1 LRNLKSNGCNDLD
14 LTTAS
19 LIPIVSTYKEEN
31 LSQELKTAITS
42 CKKEEALR
50 IAEEFLENGV
60 KPVEILE
67 FSRSAM
73 QTVGDRFEAGEYF
86 LPELMVSG
94 DILEAIAE
102 VLKPHLQGT
111 ETSEKFGKI
120 VFGTVAGDIH
130 DIAKDIVVSMLDIN
144 GFEVIDL
151 GVDVPVE
158 TFVQAVKEHE
168 AKMLGLSGFL
178 TLAIDPMRDTITALK
193 EEGLT
198 DVKVMIGGGPINDL
212 VCEDIGADAWGPTA
226 MDAVSI
232 ARVWTGVVS

>member
-1 LRNLKSNGCNDLD
+1 
-14 LTTAS
+14 
-19 LIPIVSTYKEEN
+19 V
-31 LSQELKTAITS
+31 SQELIAAITS
-42 CKKEEALR
+42 CKKEEALGVT
-50 IAEEFLENGV
+50 EELLRQEV
-60 KPVEILE
+60 KPELILE
-67 FSRSAM
+67 YSRTAM

-94 DILEAIAE
+94 DILAAIAE

-111 ETSEKFGKI
+111 DTSEKHGTI

-151 GVDVPVE
+151 GVDVAVE
-158 TFVQAVKEHE
+158 KFVQAVKEHRAE
-168 AKMLGLSGFL
+168 MVGLSGFL

-193 EEGLT
+193 QEGFT
-198 DVKVMIGGGPINDL
+198 GVKVMIGGGPINEL
-212 VCEDIGADAWGPTA
+212 VCQDVGADAWGPTA

-232 ARVWTGVVS
+232 AEGWTGATS